1 MRVGTSTLIGVW
13 EHASVLVPS
22 PNQLLLYT
30 LTVNF
35 ARGKFMDEKLMEAMA
50 VVKEI
55 LHRGNDAV
63 IRKKSG
69 GIVVLEEKKTIRYSA
84 Q

>member
-1 MRVGTSTLIGVW
+1 
-13 EHASVLVPS
+13 
-22 PNQLLLYT
+22 
-30 LTVNF
+30 
-35 ARGKFMDEKLMEAMA
+35 MDEKLMEAMA

>member
-1 MRVGTSTLIGVW
+1 
-13 EHASVLVPS
+13 
-22 PNQLLLYT
+22 
-30 LTVNF
+30 
-35 ARGKFMDEKLMEAMA
+35 MDEKLMEAMA
-50 VVKEI
+50 AVKEI

-63 IRKKSG
+63 IRKKGG